1 MVRVAELLTESLS
14 SVVFHATTV
23 SGANEIIRTGMLK
36 GSRLP
41 DRSGYYVSFSRN
53 RTGDYPKY
61 MGPDMRGTSEPIV
74 IFEFDGRILDSNHKA
89 SPINP
94 FYSKEDDEDGYNMKS
109 INYQEDRI
117 FLGKDK
123 FLKIKKTAIRKLHVV
138 VNGNTAENLRMV
150 QSFNE
155 NKMVAF
161 YATLRDF
168 MQRKQSPKP
177 SLQLTWDD
185 VVDHVDSLL
194 YNRRSADKIAASAA
208 IRQFSLMSRENH
220 RKVLSYLRDEDGEWY
235 GNVDKFLETL

>member
-1 MVRVAELLTESLS
+1 MRISELLTESLS

-23 SGANEIIRTGMLK
+23 DGANEIIRTGVLK
-36 GSRLP
+36 GSKFH
-41 DRSGYYVSFSRN
+41 DGAGYYVSFARN
-53 RTGDYPKY
+53 RTGEYPKY
-61 MGPDMRGTSEPIV
+61 MGLDMRGTSQPIV
-74 IFEFDGRILDSNHKA
+74 VFEFDGRILDSNHKA

-94 FYSKEDDEDGYNMKS
+94 FYSKEDDEDGYDMKS
-109 INYQEDRI
+109 INYQEDRL

-123 FLKIKKTAIRKLHVV
+123 FLKIKKSSIRKLHVI
-138 VNGNTAENLRMV
+138 VNGSRAENIRMV

-155 NKMVAF
+155 NKMVDF

-177 SLQLTWDD
+177 SLQLTWND

-194 YNRRSADKIAASAA
+194 YNRRSTDKIAASAA

-220 RKVLSYLRDEDGEWY
+220 RKVLSYLRDEDGTWY

>member
-1 MVRVAELLTESLS
+1 MRISELLTESLS

-23 SGANEIIRTGMLK
+23 EAAYNIIRNNKMK
-36 GSRLP
+36 GSRSP
-41 DRSGYYVSFSRN
+41 DGNGFYISFARN
-53 RTGDYPKY
+53 RTGEYPKY
-61 MGPDMRGTSEPIV
+61 MGADMRGTDKPIV
-74 IFEFDGRILDSNHKA
+74 VFEFDGRMISSNNKA

-94 FYSKEDDEDGYNMKS
+94 FYSKEDDEEGYDTRA
-109 INYQEDRI
+109 INYQEDRL
-117 FLGKDK
+117 FLGDSQ
-123 FLKIKKTAIRKLHVV
+123 FLNLKKGSIRKIHVI

-194 YNRRSADKIAASAA
+194 YNRRSTDKIAASAA

-220 RKVLSYLRDEDGEWY
+220 RKVLSYLLDEDGEWY

>member
-1 MVRVAELLTESLS
+1 MRISELLTESLS

-23 SGANEIIRTGMLK
+23 DGANEIIRTGVLK
-36 GSRLP
+36 GSKSH
-41 DRSGYYVSFSRN
+41 DGSGYYVSFARN

-61 MGPDMRGTSEPIV
+61 MGPDMRGTSQPIV
-74 IFEFDGRILDSNHKA
+74 VFEFDGRILDNTHKT

-94 FYSKEDDEDGYNMKS
+94 FYNKEDDEDGYDMKS

-123 FLKIKKTAIRKLHVV
+123 FLKIKKTAIRKLHVI
-138 VNGNTAENLRMV
+138 VNGDTAENLRMV

-168 MQRKQSPKP
+168 MQRKKSPKP
-177 SLQLTWDD
+177 SLQLTWNE
-185 VVDHVDSLL
+185 VVNHIESLL
-194 YNRRSADKIAASAA
+194 MNRRGTDKIAAASAA

-220 RKVLSYLRDEDGEWY
+220 RKVLSYLRDADGEWY
-235 GNVDKFLETL
+235 GNVEKFLETL